1 MNDFFEL
8 EKKCKKIK
16 RKKFIKIFLSFLSMI
31 FILIGGI
38 FIYNYLNKPEP
49 KAQIKKTQPQPK
61 VIKPIQ
67 KPKPKK
73 VIKKEI
79 KTEIKEKPLDIE
91 IDLNNIKQP
100 IIKQKKT
107 KPIQKP
113 KPKKVIKKEPKPKKI
128 LQEETVSFEKAIK
141 LATLYYNNGNYQN
154 SIKWCKI
161 ASKLDNTNEKVWKLY
176 ALNLEK
182 IGQKKKAIKVIKTY
196 LQYRDSLD
204 LKYLLERLEK

>member
-8 EKKCKKIK
+8 EKKCKQIK
-16 RKKFIKIFLSFLSMI
+16 RKKIIKIFLYFLGMI
-31 FILIGGI
+31 FVLICGML
-38 FIYNYLNKPEP
+38 FNYLNKPEP
-49 KAQIKKTQPQPK
+49 KPKIKKTQPQPK

-67 KPKPKK
+67 KPKPTK

-79 KTEIKEKPLDIE
+79 KTEIKEKTLDIE
-91 IDLNNIKQP
+91 VDLNNIKQP
-100 IIKQKKT
+100 IIKPKVI

-113 KPKKVIKKEPKPKKI
+113 KPKKII
-128 LQEETVSFEKAIK
+128 QEETISFKKALK
-141 LATLYYNNGNYQN
+141 LAKLYYNNGNYQN

-204 LKYLLERLEK
+204 LKYLLKRLEK